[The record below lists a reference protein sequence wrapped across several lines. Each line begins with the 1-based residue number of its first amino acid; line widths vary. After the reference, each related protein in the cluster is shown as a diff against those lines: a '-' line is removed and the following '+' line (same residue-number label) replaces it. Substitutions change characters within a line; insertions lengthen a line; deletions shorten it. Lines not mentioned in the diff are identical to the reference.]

1 MSYNGK
7 WILKFVANMCFATR
21 WCAVSLKSNKLKFIN
36 DKNPID
42 GVCVATF
49 KLKPG

>member
-1 MSYNGK
+1 
-7 WILKFVANMCFATR
+7 MCFATR
-21 WCAVSLKSNKLKFIN
+21 WCAVSLQSNKLKFIN

-49 KLKPG
+49 KLIKAGLKINTN